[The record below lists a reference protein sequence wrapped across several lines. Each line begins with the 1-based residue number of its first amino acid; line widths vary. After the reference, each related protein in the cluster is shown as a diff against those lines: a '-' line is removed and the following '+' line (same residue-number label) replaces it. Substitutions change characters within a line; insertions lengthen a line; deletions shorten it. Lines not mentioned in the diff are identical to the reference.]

1 MRQTPTGHQ
10 PTYKQ
15 ILSSINVTVKRL
27 GGSFGGKGDLAVHQ
41 ATAASVAAN
50 KLQRPVRLWLPLEV
64 CMKMLGMRN
73 QYLFDYKVENININ
87 QLELIQ

>member
-1 MRQTPTGHQ
+1 M
-10 PTYKQ
+10 
-15 ILSSINVTVKRL
+15 
-27 GGSFGGKGDLAVHQ
+27 HQ

-50 KLQRPVRLWLPLEV
+50 KLQGPVRLWLPLEV
-64 CMKMLGMRN
+64 CMKMLGKRN